1 MAERAL
7 AHIEKIEWVRSIAG
21 ADRIEL
27 VGILS

>member
-7 AHIEKIEWVRSIAG
+7 AHIEKIEWIRPIDG